1 MNKTALG
8 CAILAIASSAAMAD
22 TSLSINI
29 ELDDAVLTTATYDC
43 GTEEALQVQYI
54 VSEGDILALVP
65 VDGDAR
71 VFVNV
76 VAGSGSRYVAG
87 QYEWWSKGQDATLRD
102 LIDDRIVLECSARD

>member
-29 ELDDAVLTTATYDC
+29 ELDNAVLTTATYDC
-43 GTEEALQVQYI
+43 GTEETVEVRYI
-54 VSEGDILALVP
+54 ASDDDILALVP
-65 VDGDAR
+65 VGGDAR

-76 VAGSGSRYVAG
+76 VAASGSRYVAG

-102 LIDDRIVLECSARD
+102 LIEDRTVLECSTAE

>member
-8 CAILAIASSAAMAD
+8 CAILSIMYSAAMAD
-22 TSLSINI
+22 TSLSLNI

-43 GTEEALQVQYI
+43 GTEETVRVHYI
-54 VSEGDILALVP
+54 VSDDDMLALVP

-87 QYEWWSKGQDATLRD
+87 QYEWWSTGKNASLRD
-102 LIDDRIVLECSARD
+102 LIDDRIVLECNARD

>member
-22 TSLSINI
+22 TSVSINI

-43 GTEEALQVQYI
+43 GMQESVQVQYI
-54 VSEGDILALVP
+54 VSEGDTLALVP

-87 QYEWWSKGQDATLRD
+87 QYEWWSKGQDAPLRD
-102 LIDDRIVLECSARD
+102 LIDDRIVLECKARD